1 MSSPTPR
8 IDLTMPHALAPQPPQ
23 LTLPQA
29 HPHTEPHHGAGCQ
42 RDTPCNPPPGDINNH
57 VDQNINPVNKK
68 RRCANINIAS
78 LNINGFSANRMS
90 HLEKWSM
97 INQML
102 NKNKIVILALQETHL
117 DQERVESLKSAFG
130 RKMEIIHSEDPDAPH
145 ATTSVAFVIN
155 KSLIAP
161 KKTTIHEI
169 RPGRVL
175 QIQID
180 WLDNETTSLMN
191 IYAPNERAAHQTM
204 WTEVEATR
212 CWRNRF
218 VSIQQPTKRV
228 T

>member
-1 MSSPTPR
+1 MNR
-8 IDLTMPHALAPQPPQ
+8 
-23 LTLPQA
+23 
-29 HPHTEPHHGAGCQ
+29 
-42 RDTPCNPPPGDINNH
+42 
-57 VDQNINPVNKK
+57 
-68 RRCANINIAS
+68 
-78 LNINGFSANRMS
+78 FSANGMS

-97 INQML
+97 INQTL
-102 NKNKIVILALQETHL
+102 NKNKIAILALQETHL
-117 DQERVESLKSAFG
+117 DQERVETLKSAFG

-145 ATTSVAFVIN
+145 TTTGVAFVIN

-161 KKTTIHEI
+161 KKTTIHKI

-212 CWRNRF
+212 RERRIPTPTFLLGDFNVTEDAIDRMPPTTRRTERNR
-218 VSIQQPTKRV
+218 STARRKTRMGCQRRMETDEPR
-228 T
+228 